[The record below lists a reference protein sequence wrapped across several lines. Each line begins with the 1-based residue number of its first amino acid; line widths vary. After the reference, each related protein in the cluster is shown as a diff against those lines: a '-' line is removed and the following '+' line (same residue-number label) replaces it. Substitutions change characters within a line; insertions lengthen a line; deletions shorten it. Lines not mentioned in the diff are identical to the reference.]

1 MRQEWDQAPCGPTL
15 SNSRSIRALMRAV
28 SFRRWRSLPTSFVFI
43 RSRVG
48 DLPSSFSATASL
60 TNWRSGTFFVPQPS
74 PWRGGRSFS
83 LFDHPIIYG
92 SRSSRVPSTCLK
104 RGRDNAI
111 PVFLMATGLPLHTSV
126 IRRDAYQRIQANNFL
141 IDNPS
146 APGASLFVPIPYL
159 PSLISVRA
167 SRRALGWEA
176 VRARRMV
183 FDGVQVSPLQRACQ
197 TDPLFPGG
205 VWVPNISS

>member
-1 MRQEWDQAPCGPTL
+1 
-15 SNSRSIRALMRAV
+15 MRAV
-28 SFRRWRSLPTSFVFI
+28 SFRRWRSLPTSFAFI
-43 RSRVG
+43 LSCVG

-60 TNWRSGTFFVPQPS
+60 TNWRNGTLCSAAFALARRKTASGISSVVFTPAS
-74 PWRGGRSFS
+74 S
-83 LFDHPIIYG
+83 HIYG
-92 SRSSRVPSTCLK
+92 RRSSRVPSTCLK

-159 PSLISVRA
+159 TSLTSVRA
-167 SRRALGWEA
+167 IAARLGLGSSWRPA
-176 VRARRMV
+176 
-183 FDGVQVSPLQRACQ
+183 DG
-197 TDPLFPGG
+197 F
-205 VWVPNISS
+205 

>member
-1 MRQEWDQAPCGPTL
+1 MRAGRRGKTERLRQEWDQAPCGPTL

-43 RSRVG
+43 LSRVG
-48 DLPSSFSATASL
+48 DLPSSFSTTASL
-60 TNWRSGTFFVPQPS
+60 TNWRSGTFLFRS
-74 PWRGGRSFS
+74 PRLGAAEGRFQSS
-83 LFDHPIIYG
+83 IIHIYG

-159 PSLISVRA
+159 TSLTSVRA
-167 SRRALGWEA
+167 IAARLGLGSSWRPA
-176 VRARRMV
+176 
-183 FDGVQVSPLQRACQ
+183 DG
-197 TDPLFPGG
+197 F
-205 VWVPNISS
+205 